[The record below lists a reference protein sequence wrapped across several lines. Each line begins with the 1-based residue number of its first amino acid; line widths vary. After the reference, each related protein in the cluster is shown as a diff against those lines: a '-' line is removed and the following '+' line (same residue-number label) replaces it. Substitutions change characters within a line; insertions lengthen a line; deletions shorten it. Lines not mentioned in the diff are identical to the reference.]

1 MSYSYND
8 LSSLKK
14 SWLAYHSN
22 IPRRFWGWE
31 PSDIEKD
38 LGEFDPRITT
48 WISDA
53 LAGEII
59 MKPGA
64 LGTTGVGLLFD
75 GKPGR
80 GKTTHAVI
88 TLTEFVRR
96 LPEDAQELSRI
107 FRAKPEDVTSKFRP
121 VYYLTWVELL
131 LRKKA
136 LINCP
141 KEDRELLFEEMEG
154 FHGRSKHDHL
164 NVRILFLD
172 DLGKE
177 YGTKYD
183 DYSFDEVVRTR
194 YDRGLPTIITTN
206 VAQEDWDKQY
216 SEAMGSF
223 SHEAFQRITL
233 DGKDLRR

>member
-8 LSSLKK
+8 LPLLKQ

-38 LGEFDPRITT
+38 LGEFDHRISA
-48 WISDA
+48 WINDA
-53 LAGEII
+53 IAGEII

-64 LGTTGVGLLFD
+64 LGTTGVGLLLE

-88 TLTEFVRR
+88 TLTEFVRL
-96 LPEDAQELSRI
+96 LPSTPEELSPI
-107 FRAKPEDVTSKFRP
+107 LSAKPEEITGKFRP
-121 VYYLTWVELL
+121 VYYLTFVELL

-141 KEDRELLFEEMEG
+141 KEDRDMLFEEMEG
-154 FHGRSKHDHL
+154 FHGRSKHDHF
-164 NVRILFLD
+164 NVRILVLD

-177 YGTKYD
+177 YGSKYD
-183 DYSFDEVVRTR
+183 DFSFDEVVRTR

-206 VAQEDWDKQY
+206 VSQEDWDKQY
-216 SEAMGSF
+216 GEPMGSF